1 MNEISMRIE
10 LLRGEM
16 MKNDIDFYIIL
27 SSDYHDSE
35 YVDGYFKER
44 EYMSGFN
51 GSAGSMVITL
61 TEARLW
67 TDGRYFLQAADQ
79 LKGTGIQLMKMGEPG
94 VPEIDEYLKASARF
108 GQTVGYDGRTATYD
122 FGELLRDTLKD
133 KNVHF
138 KTDVDLVDAIWKD
151 RPEFPQAPIWILEE
165 KYSGRGVTDKLEALR
180 AAYKEA
186 GAEGIVISSLDDI
199 AWLYNY
205 RGNDVSYTPVAMAFT
220 LVTDEEAVVYI
231 SRDAV
236 TPEVKAHYDEL
247 GIRFRPYGSVYGE
260 VARLDCPIMIDSA
273 RASEALIN
281 AVQNP
286 VFGTNPT
293 CLMKAIKNP
302 VEQNNFRKA
311 HIKDGI
317 ALTKTI
323 CYIKQLTAA
332 GKIHDKTELDIGAY
346 LDDMRGFQSD
356 FISLSFES
364 IIATGDHGAIV
375 HYEPT
380 PQSNKKIQDGY
391 LLMDTG
397 GHYLQGTTDVTR
409 TVSIGEPDEEMKEC
423 YTAVLRGHLN
433 IMSATFPQGTFGSHL
448 DAMARRPL
456 WELGHDYNHGT
467 GHGVG
472 YLMNVHEGPNS
483 IRKRTARSAEEAAL
497 VPGMITSNEPGVYLE
512 GKFGV
517 RIENLILTKESDVQ
531 GYEGRKFYDFETLTL
546 APYDRASIIPDRLT
560 DGQLETLNAYHAR
573 VYEMLAP
580 HLSEAEA
587 QWLAEETA
595 PIVKIKN

>member
-1 MNEISMRIE
+1 MNEITMRIE

-16 MKNDIDFYIIL
+16 MKNDIDYYIIL

-51 GSAGSMVITL
+51 GSAGSLVISL
-61 TEARLW
+61 SEACLW

-79 LKGTGIQLMKMGEPG
+79 LKGTDIKLMKMGEPG
-94 VPEIDEYLKASARF
+94 VPEIDEYLKENMKF
-108 GQTVGYDGRTATYD
+108 GQTLGYDGRTMTKS
-122 FGELLRDTLKD
+122 FGDLLKEALGEKGI
-133 KNVHF
+133 HF
-138 KTDVDLVDAIWKD
+138 RKDVDLVDVIWKD
-151 RPEFPQAPIWILEE
+151 RPAFPAAPIWILEE
-165 KYSGRGVTDKLEALR
+165 KYSGRSVTDKLASLREAYR
-180 AAYKEA
+180 KA
-186 GAEGIVISSLDDI
+186 GACGIVISSLDDV

-205 RGNDVSYTPVAMAFT
+205 RGSDVAYTPVAMAFT
-220 LVTDEEAVVYI
+220 IVTDQEAIIYI

-236 TPEVKAHYDEL
+236 TPEVKAHYEEL
-247 GIRFRPYGSVYGE
+247 GIRFRPYTSIYGE
-260 VARLDCPIMIDSA
+260 ASRLEGPIMIDSA
-273 RASEALIN
+273 RASEALIESIKE
-281 AVQNP
+281 P

-293 CLMKAIKNP
+293 CLEKAVKNP
-302 VEQNNFRKA
+302 VEVENFRQA
-311 HIKDGI
+311 HIKDGV

-323 CYIKQLTAA
+323 YYVKQMKNA
-332 GKIHDKTELDIGAY
+332 GKIHEKTELDIGAY
-346 LDDMRGFQSD
+346 LDDMRGFQPD

-380 PQSNKKIQDGY
+380 PETNKRIEDGF

-409 TVSIGEPDEEMKEC
+409 TLSVGEPTDEMKEC

-433 IMSATFPQGTFGSHL
+433 IMSATFPEGTFGSHL

-456 WELGHDYNHGT
+456 WELGYDYNHGT

-483 IRKRTARSAEEAAL
+483 IRKRTARSAEEAPL

-517 RIENLILTKESDVQ
+517 RIENLILTKESAVK
-531 GYEGRKFYDFETLTL
+531 GYEGKKFYDFDTLTL
-546 APYDRASIIPDRLT
+546 APYDRASIIPERLT

-573 VYEMLAP
+573 VYEMISPGLTEDER
-580 HLSEAEA
+580 L
-587 QWLAEETA
+587 WLAEETA
-595 PIVKIKN
+595 PLYK

>member
-1 MNEISMRIE
+1 MNEITMRIE

-16 MKNDIDFYIIL
+16 MKNDIDYYIIL

-44 EYMSGFN
+44 EFMSGFT
-51 GSAGSMVITL
+51 GSAGSLVISL
-61 TEARLW
+61 SEACLW

-79 LKGTGIQLMKMGEPG
+79 LKGTDIRLMKMGEHG
-94 VPEIDEYLKASARF
+94 VPEIDEYLKENMKF
-108 GQTVGYDGRTATYD
+108 GQTLGYDGRTVTKS
-122 FGELLRDTLKD
+122 FGDLLKETLGEKGI
-133 KNVHF
+133 HF
-138 KTDVDLVDAIWKD
+138 RKDVDLVDTIWKD
-151 RPEFPQAPIWILEE
+151 RPAFPAAPIWILDE
-165 KYSGRGVTDKLEALR
+165 KYSGRSVTNKLASLREAYR
-180 AAYKEA
+180 KQ
-186 GAEGIVISSLDDI
+186 GAVGIVISSLDDV
-199 AWLYNY
+199 AWLYNF
-205 RGNDVSYTPVAMAFT
+205 RGNDVMYTPVAMAFT
-220 LVTDEEAVVYI
+220 IVTDQEAIIYI

-236 TPEVKAHYDEL
+236 SPEVKAHYEEL
-247 GIRFRPYGSVYGE
+247 GIRFRPYTSIYGE
-260 VARLDCPIMIDSA
+260 ASRLEGPIMIDSA
-273 RASEALIN
+273 RASEALIESIKE
-281 AVQNP
+281 P

-293 CLMKAIKNP
+293 CLEKAVKNP
-302 VEQNNFRKA
+302 VEAENFRQA

-323 CYIKQLTAA
+323 YYVKMLHAA
-332 GKIHDKTELDIGAY
+332 GKISEKTELDIGSY
-346 LDDMRGFQSD
+346 LDDMRGFQPD

-380 PQSNKKIQDGY
+380 PETNKKIEEGF

-409 TVSIGEPDEEMKEC
+409 TLSVGEPTDEMKEC

-433 IMSATFPQGTFGSHL
+433 IMSATFPEGTFGSHL

-456 WELGHDYNHGT
+456 WELGYDYNHGT

-517 RIENLILTKESDVQ
+517 RIENLILTKKSTVK
-531 GYEGRKFYDFETLTL
+531 GYEGREFYDFETLTL
-546 APYDRASIIPDRLT
+546 APYDRESIIPERLT

-573 VYEMLAP
+573 VYEMISPGLTEDEK
-580 HLSEAEA
+580 L
-587 QWLAEETA
+587 WLAEQTA
-595 PIVKIKN
+595 PLYK

>member
-1 MNEISMRIE
+1 MNEITMRIE

-16 MKNDIDFYIIL
+16 MKNDIDYYIIL

-51 GSAGSMVITL
+51 GSAGSLVISL
-61 TEARLW
+61 SEACLW

-79 LKGTGIQLMKMGEPG
+79 LKGTEIKLMKMGEPG
-94 VPEIDEYLKASARF
+94 VPEIDEYLKENMKF
-108 GQTVGYDGRTATYD
+108 GQTLGYDGRTMTKS
-122 FGELLRDTLKD
+122 FGDLLKESLGEKGT
-133 KNVHF
+133 HF
-138 KTDVDLVDAIWKD
+138 RKDVDLVGNIWKD
-151 RPEFPQAPIWILEE
+151 RPAFPAAPIWILEE
-165 KYSGRGVTDKLEALR
+165 KYSGRSVTDKLASLREAYR
-180 AAYKEA
+180 KA
-186 GAEGIVISSLDDI
+186 GTCGIVISSLDDV

-205 RGNDVSYTPVAMAFT
+205 RGSDVAYTPVAMAFT
-220 LVTDEEAVVYI
+220 IVTDQEAIIYI

-236 TPEVKAHYDEL
+236 TPEVKAHYEEL
-247 GIRFRPYGSVYGE
+247 GIRFRPYTSIYGE
-260 VARLDCPIMIDSA
+260 ASRLEGPIMIDSA
-273 RASEALIN
+273 RASEALIESIKE
-281 AVQNP
+281 P

-293 CLMKAIKNP
+293 CLEKAVKNP
-302 VEQNNFRKA
+302 VEVENFRQA
-311 HIKDGI
+311 HIKDGV

-323 CYIKQLTAA
+323 YYVKQMKNA
-332 GKIHDKTELDIGAY
+332 GKIHQKTELDIGAY
-346 LDDMRGFQSD
+346 LDDMRGFQPD

-380 PQSNKKIQDGY
+380 PETNKRIEDGF

-409 TVSIGEPDEEMKEC
+409 TLSVGEPTDEMKEC

-433 IMSATFPQGTFGSHL
+433 IMSATFPEGTFGSHL

-456 WELGHDYNHGT
+456 WELGYDYNHGT

-483 IRKRTARSAEEAAL
+483 IRKRTSRSAEEAPL

-517 RIENLILTKESDVQ
+517 RIENLILTKESAVK
-531 GYEGRKFYDFETLTL
+531 GYEGKKFYDFETLTL
-546 APYDRASIIPDRLT
+546 APYDRASIIPERLT

-573 VYEMLAP
+573 VYEMISPGLTEDEK
-580 HLSEAEA
+580 L
-587 QWLAEETA
+587 WLAEETA
-595 PIVKIKN
+595 PLYK